1 MSLFEGQ
8 KVTEVVTAT
17 DIKRLTGITPD
28 DFQFQ
33 DGDPSEKLDELL
45 YEWIEGIASHVH
57 VRLGRTVKQ
66 DEEGYLAIKDII
78 VRTVAKVVAVAQ
90 QQRSSPI
97 IQTGD
102 FVVSVLNTAEV
113 TNDIKKSCVRFCG
126 KVESMSF
133 HQQNRSKGDNHEP

>member
-8 KVTEVVTAT
+8 KVTEVVTAK

-45 YEWIEGIASHVH
+45 HEWIEGIASHVH

-113 TNDIKKSCVRFCG
+113 TNDIKKELRPFLRKSRINVFSSA
-126 KVESMSF
+126 EPF
-133 HQQNRSKGDNHEP
+133 KG